1 MITKSDV
8 YQFVKDLLYKSKY
21 GLTEEECFTGIKE
34 ACDFFGMPMPQLIQ
48 DVTGK
53 KDRQTASQS
62 NDPSTFFDDILY
74 YNLEELKTVG
84 VDDYTAFTL
93 VFTHECAHRYF
104 QNRLLPGPN
113 YGQWEGELVADFF
126 MGVRASLQHMDIS
139 KVINGLAR
147 RGGSGTHPTGLL
159 RRDYIVYGMQE
170 ANFHLIKGKPFDIE
184 DYFQCFLGYRLN
196 HLDELR
202 KAELTVY

>member
-8 YQFVKDLLYKSKY
+8 YQCVKNLLFKGKCS
-21 GLTEEECFTGIKE
+21 LTEEECYNGIKE

-53 KDRQTASQS
+53 RDQHTGSQS
-62 NDPSTFFDDILY
+62 RDLRTFFDDILY

-113 YGQWEGELVADFF
+113 FGQWEGELVADFF
-126 MGVRASLQHMDIS
+126 MGVRASLQRKDIS
-139 KVINGLAR
+139 KVINGLASC
-147 RGGSGTHPTGLL
+147 GGSGTHPIGFL

-170 ANFHLIKGKPFDIE
+170 ANFHLIKRRPFDIE
-184 DYFQCFLGYRLN
+184 DYFQCFLRYRLN

>member
-1 MITKSDV
+1 MINKSDV
-8 YQFVKDLLYKSKY
+8 YQFVRDLLYKCKY
-21 GLTEEECFTGIKE
+21 GLTEEECVIGIKE
-34 ACDFFGMPMPQLIQ
+34 ACDFFGMPMPQFVH

-53 KDRQTASQS
+53 KAQQTASQS
-62 NDPSTFFDDILY
+62 NDPNTLGI
-74 YNLEELKTVG
+74 
-84 VDDYTAFTL
+84 DDYTAFTA

-113 YGQWEGELVADFF
+113 FGQWEGELVADFF
-126 MGVRASLQHMDIS
+126 MGVRASLQRMDIS
-139 KVINGLAR
+139 KVIDGLAR
-147 RGGSGTHPTGLL
+147 SGGSGTHPTGSL
-159 RRDYIVYGMQE
+159 RREYIVYGMQE

-184 DYFQCFLGYRLN
+184 DYFQCFLRYRLN